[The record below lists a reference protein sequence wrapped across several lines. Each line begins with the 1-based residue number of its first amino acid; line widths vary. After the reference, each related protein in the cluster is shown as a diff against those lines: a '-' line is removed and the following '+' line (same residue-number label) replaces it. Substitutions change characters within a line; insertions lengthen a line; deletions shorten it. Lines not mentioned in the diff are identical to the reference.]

1 METQPNWLTSID
13 RIVDMGLSHGL
24 AQRTTEDE
32 AFNGRTICLNGRHVL
47 NFALCS
53 YLGLEQDS
61 RLKRGT
67 IDAVTRYGTQFAISR
82 TYMSA
87 TPYTELEAQLEEL
100 FGGHVLAAPTT
111 TLGHIAA
118 LPVLIQ
124 KGDAI
129 IIDQMAHNSMQTAAK
144 LLQAEGVPVETLLH
158 CNLELL
164 EERIIALG
172 KRYRHIWYLTDGI
185 YSMFGDR
192 APVKELGTLLNRY
205 EQLHLYFDDAHG
217 MSWIGK
223 HGRGYV
229 LDCLPIQERM
239 VVATSLCKAYAAGGG
254 ALIFPN
260 AQMHR
265 HVKNCGGPMIF
276 SGPIQPPMLGAAIAS
291 ARIHLSLEID
301 CLQQELQDRIA
312 LCNRL
317 LKVYEIPVGCSSQSP
332 IFYIKL
338 GLPHV
343 AGQMAK
349 YLLDEGFYTNHAVYP
364 AVSRRKSGIRF
375 TLTRH
380 LSFDDIHGLIAAI
393 ARNLPKVLEKSPERK
408 QKNVFRH
415 NKYQTAEVAT
425 LYTSI

>member
-1 METQPNWLTSID
+1 MKTQPNWISAID
-13 RIVDMGLSHGL
+13 RIIDTGLSHGL
-24 AQRTTEDE
+24 AQRTTEDQ
-32 AFNGRTICLNGRHVL
+32 AFNGRTICLNGKHVL

-61 RLKRGT
+61 RLKQGT

-82 TYMSA
+82 AYMSA
-87 TPYTELEAQLEEL
+87 TPYTELEAKLEKL
-100 FGGHVLAAPTT
+100 FGSHVLATPTT
-111 TLGHIAA
+111 TLGHIGA

-144 LLQAEGVPVETLLH
+144 LVQTEGVPVETLLH

-164 EERIIALG
+164 EERINALS
-172 KRYRHIWYLTDGI
+172 KQYRHIWYLTDGV
-185 YSMFGDR
+185 YSMFGDL
-192 APVKELGTLLNRY
+192 APVKELGELLNRY

-217 MSWIGK
+217 MSWTGQ

-229 LDCLPIQERM
+229 LDCLPIQDRM
-239 VVATSLCKAYAAGGG
+239 VVATSLCKAYGAGGG

-260 AQMHR
+260 AGMHR
-265 HVKNCGGPMIF
+265 QVKNCGSSMIF

-291 ARIHLSLEID
+291 ARIHLSSEID
-301 CLQQELQDRIA
+301 RLQVELQDRIA

-317 LKVYEIPVGCSSQSP
+317 LKIYEIPVACSSQSP
-332 IFYIKL
+332 IFYIKV
-338 GLPHV
+338 GHPHL
-343 AGQMAK
+343 AGDMAK
-349 YLLDEGFYTNHAVYP
+349 RLLDEGFYTNHAVYP

-380 LSFDDIHGLIAAI
+380 LSFEDIHGLIAVI
-393 ARNLPKVLEKSPERK
+393 AHIFPETSARKKTEKCVP
-408 QKNVFRH
+408 
-415 NKYQTAEVAT
+415 
-425 LYTSI
+425 L

>member
-1 METQPNWLTSID
+1 MEIQSNWLTSID

-53 YLGLEQDS
+53 YLGLEQDF

-82 TYMSA
+82 AYMSA
-87 TPYTELEAQLEEL
+87 TPYMELEAQLEEL
-100 FGGHVLAAPTT
+100 FGGHVLATPTT

-185 YSMFGDR
+185 YSMFGDL

-276 SGPIQPPMLGAAIAS
+276 SGPIQPPMLGAALAS
-291 ARIHLSLEID
+291 ARIHLSPEID

-317 LKVYEIPVGCSSQSP
+317 LQVYEIPVGCSSQSP

-338 GLPHV
+338 GLPDI
-343 AGQMAK
+343 AGDMVK
-349 YLLDEGFYTNHAVYP
+349 SLLDEGFYTNHAVYP

-380 LSFDDIHGLIAAI
+380 LSFEDIHGLIAAI
-393 ARNLPKVLEKSPERK
+393 ARNLPKVLETGPGKKMEKCIP
-408 QKNVFRH
+408 
-415 NKYQTAEVAT
+415 
-425 LYTSI
+425 L

>member
-1 METQPNWLTSID
+1 MKTQPNWISAID
-13 RIVDMGLSHGL
+13 RIVDMGLNHGL
-24 AQRTTEDE
+24 AQRTTEDQ
-32 AFNGRTICLNGRHVL
+32 AFNGRTICLNGKHVL

-61 RLKRGT
+61 RLKQGT

-87 TPYTELEAQLEEL
+87 TPYTELEAQLEKL
-100 FGGHVLAAPTT
+100 FGSHALATPTT

-144 LLQAEGVPVETLLH
+144 LVQAEGVPVETLLH
-158 CNLELL
+158 SNLELL
-164 EERIIALG
+164 EERINALSQQ
-172 KRYRHIWYLTDGI
+172 YRHVWYLTDGVF
-185 YSMFGDR
+185 SMFGDL
-192 APVKELGTLLNRY
+192 APAKELGELLKRY

-217 MSWIGK
+217 MSWIGE

-229 LDCLPIQERM
+229 LDCLPIQDRM
-239 VVATSLCKAYAAGGG
+239 VVATSLCKAYGAGGG
-254 ALIFPN
+254 ALVFPN
-260 AQMHR
+260 ASMHR
-265 HVKNCGGPMIF
+265 RVKNCGGPMIF

-291 ARIHLSLEID
+291 ARIHLSSEID
-301 CLQQELQDRIA
+301 RLQAELQDRIA

-317 LKVYEIPVGCSSQSP
+317 LKVYEIPVACSSQSP
-332 IFYIKL
+332 IFYIKV
-338 GLPHV
+338 GHPHN
-343 AGQMAK
+343 AGDLAK
-349 YLLDEGFYTNHAVYP
+349 CLLDEGFYTNHAVYP

-380 LSFDDIHGLIAAI
+380 LSFEDIHGLISTI
-393 ARNLPKVLEKSPERK
+393 ARILPNFRGTSSKKKTEKCMP
-408 QKNVFRH
+408 
-415 NKYQTAEVAT
+415 
-425 LYTSI
+425 L

>member
-1 METQPNWLTSID
+1 MQTLPNWVTTID
-13 RIVDMGLSHGL
+13 QIVGTGLSHGL
-24 AQRTTEDE
+24 VQRTTEDE
-32 AFNGRTICLNGRHVL
+32 AFNGRTICLNGKHVL

-53 YLGLEQDS
+53 YLGLEQDP
-61 RLKRGT
+61 RLKQGT
-67 IDAVTRYGTQFAISR
+67 IDAVNRYGTQFALSR
-82 TYMSA
+82 AYMSA
-87 TPYTELEAQLEEL
+87 TPYAELEAQLERI
-100 FGGHVLAAPTT
+100 FGGHVLATPTT

-144 LLQAEGVPVETLLH
+144 LVQAEGVPVETLLH

-164 EERIIALG
+164 EERINILS
-172 KRYRHIWYLTDGI
+172 KYYRHVWYLTDGI

-192 APVKELGTLLNRY
+192 APVNELGRLLSLY

-217 MSWIGK
+217 MSWIGE
-223 HGRGYV
+223 HGRGFV
-229 LDCLPIQERM
+229 LDSLAIQERM

-265 HVKNCGGPMIF
+265 YVKNCGGPMIF

-291 ARIHLSLEID
+291 AHIHLSSEINY
-301 CLQQELQDRIA
+301 LQLELQDRIEF
-312 LCNRL
+312 CNRML
-317 LKVYEIPVGCSSQSP
+317 NAYEIPGTCSSQSP
-332 IFYIKL
+332 IFYVKL
-338 GLPHV
+338 GLPHI
-343 AGQMAK
+343 AGNMAK
-349 YLLDEGFYTNHAVYP
+349 YLLDDGFYTNHATYP

-380 LSFDDIHGLIAAI
+380 LSFEDIHGLVEAI
-393 ARNLPKVLEKSPERK
+393 ARNLPKVLETKSCKEMERCI
-408 QKNVFRH
+408 
-415 NKYQTAEVAT
+415 
-425 LYTSI
+425 LL

>member
-1 METQPNWLTSID
+1 METQPNWVTTID
-13 RIVDMGLSHGL
+13 KIVDMGLSHGL
-24 AQRTTEDE
+24 VQRTTEDE
-32 AFNGRTICLNGRHVL
+32 AFNGRTICLNGRQVL

-61 RLKRGT
+61 RLKQGT

-82 TYMSA
+82 AYMSA
-87 TPYTELEAQLEEL
+87 TPYTELETQLEKL
-100 FGGHVLAAPTT
+100 FGGHVLATPTT

-144 LLQAEGVPVETLLH
+144 LVQADGVPVETLLH

-164 EERIIALG
+164 EERINILS
-172 KRYRHIWYLTDGI
+172 KQYRHVWYLTDGI

-192 APVKELGTLLNRY
+192 APVHELGQLLNRY

-260 AQMHR
+260 ARMHR

-276 SGPIQPPMLGAAIAS
+276 SGPIQPPMLGAALAS
-291 ARIHLSLEID
+291 ARIHLSPEIN
-301 CLQQELQDRIA
+301 CLQLELQDRIA
-312 LCNRL
+312 FCNRL
-317 LKVYEIPVGCSSQSP
+317 LKAFEIPVACSSQSP

-343 AGQMAK
+343 AGDMVK

-380 LSFDDIHGLIAAI
+380 LSFDDIHGLIEAI
-393 ARNLPKVLEKSPERK
+393 ARNLPKVMDTKSRKGAEKCVP
-408 QKNVFRH
+408 
-415 NKYQTAEVAT
+415 
-425 LYTSI
+425 L

>member
-1 METQPNWLTSID
+1 METQPNWLTTID

-32 AFNGRTICLNGRHVL
+32 VFNGRTIRLNGRAML

-53 YLGLEQDS
+53 YLGLEQDF
-61 RLKRGT
+61 RLKHGT
-67 IDAVTRYGTQFAISR
+67 IDAVTRYGTQFALSR
-82 TYMSA
+82 AYMSA
-87 TPYTELEAQLEEL
+87 TPYAELEAQLEKL
-100 FGGHVLAAPTT
+100 FGGYVLATPTT

-144 LLQAEGVPVETLLH
+144 LVQAEGVPVETLLH
-158 CNLELL
+158 GNLELL
-164 EERIIALG
+164 EERINLLS
-172 KRYRHIWYLTDGI
+172 KQYRHVWYLTDGV
-185 YSMFGDR
+185 YSMFGDL
-192 APVKELGTLLNRY
+192 APVKELGELLSRY

-217 MSWIGK
+217 MSWTGQ

-229 LDCLPIQERM
+229 LDSLPMQERM
-239 VVATSLCKAYAAGGG
+239 VVATSLCKGYAAGGG

-260 AQMHR
+260 ALLHR
-265 HVKNCGGPMIF
+265 RVKNCGGPMIF
-276 SGPIQPPMLGAAIAS
+276 SGPIQPPMLGAALAS
-291 ARIHLSLEID
+291 ARIHLSPEID
-301 CLQQELQDRIA
+301 GLQRELQDRIV

-317 LKVYEIPVGCSSQSP
+317 LKEYDIPVACSSQSP

-343 AGQMAK
+343 AGEMAK
-349 YLLDEGFYTNHAVYP
+349 YLLDDGFYTNHAVYP
-364 AVSRRKSGIRF
+364 AVSRRQSGIRF

-380 LSFDDIHGLIAAI
+380 LSSEDIHGLVEAI
-393 ARNLPKVLEKSPERK
+393 AGNLPRVLEIKSGK
-408 QKNVFRH
+408 AAVKCV
-415 NKYQTAEVAT
+415 
-425 LYTSI
+425 SS

>member
-1 METQPNWLTSID
+1 METQPDWTTAID

-24 AQRTTEDE
+24 AQRTTEDHS
-32 AFNGRTICLNGRHVL
+32 FNGRTICLNGKHVL

-53 YLGLEQDS
+53 YLGLEHDA
-61 RLKRGT
+61 RLKQGA
-67 IDAVTRYGTQFAISR
+67 IDAATRYGTQFAISR

-87 TPYTELEAQLEEL
+87 TPYTELEAQLEKL
-100 FGGHVLAAPTT
+100 FGGHVLATPTT

-118 LPVLIQ
+118 LPVLIH

-144 LLQAEGVPVETLLH
+144 LAQADGVPVETLLH

-164 EERIIALG
+164 EERIIELS
-172 KRYRHIWYLTDGI
+172 KRHRHVWYLTDGV
-185 YSMFGDR
+185 YSMFGDL
-192 APVKELGTLLNRY
+192 APVKELGKLLNRH

-217 MSWIGK
+217 MSWTGE

-229 LDCLPIQERM
+229 LDNLPIQERM
-239 VVATSLCKAYAAGGG
+239 VVATSLCKAYGTGGG

-260 AQMHR
+260 ERMHR
-265 HVKNCGGPMIF
+265 RVKNCGGPMIF

-291 ARIHLSLEID
+291 ARIHLSSEISR
-301 CLQQELQDRIA
+301 LQIELQDRIA

-317 LKVYEIPVGCSSQSP
+317 LKIYEIPIACSSQSP
-332 IFYIKL
+332 IFYIKVGHPYL
-338 GLPHV
+338 
-343 AGQMAK
+343 AGDMAK

-375 TLTRH
+375 TITRH
-380 LSFDDIHGLIAAI
+380 LSFEDIHGLVSAI
-393 ARNLPKVLEKSPERK
+393 ARILPKFRETSSRK
-408 QKNVFRH
+408 KMGQCMP
-415 NKYQTAEVAT
+415 
-425 LYTSI
+425 

>member
-1 METQPNWLTSID
+1 MKTQPDWITAID

-24 AQRTTEDE
+24 AQRTTEDP

-53 YLGLEQDS
+53 YLGLDQDA
-61 RLKRGT
+61 RLKQGT
-67 IDAVTRYGTQFAISR
+67 IDAVNRYGTQFAISR

-87 TPYTELEAQLEEL
+87 TPYKELETQLEKL
-100 FGGHVLAAPTT
+100 FGGHVLATPTT

-118 LPVLIQ
+118 LPVLIH

-144 LLQAEGVPVETLLH
+144 LVQADGVPVETLLH

-164 EERIIALG
+164 EERIIELS
-172 KRYRHIWYLTDGI
+172 KRHRHVWYLTDGV
-185 YSMFGDR
+185 YSMFGDL
-192 APVKELGTLLNRY
+192 APVKELDKLLKRH

-217 MSWIGK
+217 MSWTGE

-229 LDCLPIQERM
+229 LDNLPIQERM
-239 VVATSLCKAYAAGGG
+239 VVATSLCKAYGAGGG

-260 AQMHR
+260 ERMHR
-265 HVKNCGGPMIF
+265 NVKNCGGPMIF

-291 ARIHLSLEID
+291 ARIHLSSEINR
-301 CLQQELQDRIA
+301 LQIELQDRIA

-317 LKVYEIPVGCSSQSP
+317 LKIYEIPIACSSQSP
-332 IFYIKL
+332 IFYIKVGHPYL
-338 GLPHV
+338 
-343 AGQMAK
+343 AGDMAK
-349 YLLDEGFYTNHAVYP
+349 YLLDEGFYTNHAIYP

-375 TLTRH
+375 TITRH
-380 LSFDDIHGLIAAI
+380 LSFEDIYGLVSAI
-393 ARNLPKVLEKSPERK
+393 ARILPKFRETTSRK
-408 QKNVFRH
+408 KMVQC
-415 NKYQTAEVAT
+415 TP
-425 LYTSI
+425 